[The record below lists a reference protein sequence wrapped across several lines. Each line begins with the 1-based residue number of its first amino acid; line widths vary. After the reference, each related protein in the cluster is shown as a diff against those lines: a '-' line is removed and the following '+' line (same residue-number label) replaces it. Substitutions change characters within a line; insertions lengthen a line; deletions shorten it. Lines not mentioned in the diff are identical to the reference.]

1 MDFDRNEN
9 TDYIYNTLTS
19 DRITQ
24 MSNGRIPKMSPQ
36 QAAGLIG
43 SWIVETGDPTLS
55 NLDVVEHNAGAGRGL
70 SQYTGVRRIP
80 YDRARAAALSSGLDP
95 NKATWQMQYFADEYS
110 GKYDQQGRSLVGW
123 TRNLERA
130 PQGRSPAE
138 YADYYTGSA
147 REGRGYFRP
156 GVPHT
161 SRRKKAAEQ
170 VFRAYQQKPQ
180 QQMAIPDKPKPLP
193 KPQMAIPQKP
203 TAPPKPPSNPLS
215 GIISPLLNVL
225 GIPTK

>member
-1 MDFDRNEN
+1 MAGLIIPLFINMDFKRNAN

-19 DRITQ
+19 NRITR
-24 MSNGRIPKMSPQ
+24 MSNGKIPKMSPE

-43 SWIVETGDPTLS
+43 SWIIETGDPSLS
-55 NLDVVEHNAGAGRGL
+55 NLDVVEQQGGAGRGL

-95 NKATWQMQYFADEYS
+95 NQATWQMQYFADEYS

-123 TRNLERA
+123 TRNLENA
-130 PQGRSPAE
+130 PQGKSAAE

-156 GVPHT
+156 GVPHKNK
-161 SRRKKAAEQ
+161 RQKAAQ
-170 VFRAYQQKPQ
+170 KVFNAYQQKPR
-180 QQMAIPDKPKPLP
+180 QQMAIP
-193 KPQMAIPQKP
+193 
-203 TAPPKPPSNPLS
+203 TASPKPPSNPLS
-215 GIISPLLNVL
+215 GIINPILSIL
-225 GIPTK
+225 GIPSN